1 MTMDLYF
8 CDGLNQIYSG
18 RFNLDAMYE
27 HITDSG
33 LIRCCNDSIYIYY
46 KNEGRYI
53 KIDKQ
58 NEWHV
63 ISRLFSEKIRKTILP
78 KQVNELISRVK
89 NTADIQVHIDEF
101 NKREMK
107 RKKNCCCKS
116 SVICV
121 RL

>member
-1 MTMDLYF
+1 MDLYF
-8 CDGLNQIYSG
+8 CDGLNQIYNG

-33 LIRCCNDSIYIYY
+33 LICCCNDSIYVYY

-78 KQVNELISRVK
+78 KQVNELISRIK
-89 NTADIQVHIDEF
+89 NTADIQIHIDEF
-101 NKREMK
+101 NKYENMY
-107 RKKNCCCKS
+107 
-116 SVICV
+116 I
-121 RL
+121 LT

>member
-1 MTMDLYF
+1 MDLYF

-33 LIRCCNDSIYIYY
+33 LICCCNDSIYVYY

-63 ISRLFSEKIRKTILP
+63 ISSLRGFYGINIKGMYVQDSEK
-78 KQVNELISRVK
+78 
-89 NTADIQVHIDEF
+89 
-101 NKREMK
+101 
-107 RKKNCCCKS
+107 
-116 SVICV
+116 
-121 RL
+121 